1 MLSCS
6 KDEEEPYLS
15 INIKEIAISE
25 SGGSQ
30 TISFESNMNWTA
42 RSSESWCTV
51 SPSSGDASVKNTN
64 VTVSANDTYD
74 DRSCTITITVG
85 SISKSITINQSSK
98 SGLFVSKDKYELS
111 SEATTIEVEVEANIE
126 YDVSISDNWITD
138 VTTRGLSTTNLK
150 FNIDKNVTYDSRE
163 ASITIK
169 QKNGSLASTIKV
181 WQSQLDTV
189 IISKKIVDLL
199 SNSQTLEVKF
209 NTNIDFEVIIPDVAK
224 NWISYTPTRGLRTEN
239 ILLNIADN
247 NGVDTRS
254 AEVYIKNKESI
265 LQDTLTIYQYE
276 KSVYY
281 VRNMGTLNEILNETM
296 KDTITT
302 IIVRGEINKA
312 DFNVMKLQI
321 PKLRY
326 IDLSDVKCEGDIVPF
341 EAFGG
346 SSNAN
351 KLISSIILPKG
362 IKSIGGSAF
371 QNCIGLNGTL
381 NLPDGLISIE
391 HSAFRDCSGFT
402 GSLTI
407 PDKVTS
413 IGDRAFYNCD
423 GFNSTLNLSSALKT
437 IGKFAFGFCYN
448 LTGSLIIP
456 DKVTSIGDYAFTQ
469 CLGFNGSLSLPDE
482 LTSIGKSA
490 FEICNNMTGTLKLP
504 DKLIIIEEY
513 TFSGLGEITELILG
527 NNITTIHDGAFSN
540 CDNILGD
547 VLFPVSVESIRK
559 NAFYNCTRVDAF
571 RFPHSTPFSYYPDM
585 LPNGATVKVPNESVV
600 LYKSTDGWKNY
611 NIVGY

>member
-6 KDEEEPYLS
+6 KDEEPYLS
-15 INIKEIAISE
+15 INQTDVSINN

-42 RSSESWCTV
+42 RSSENWCTV
-51 SPSSGDASVKNTN
+51 SPSSGDASVKSTN
-64 VTVSANDTYD
+64 VTVSGNETYD
-74 DRSCTITITVG
+74 DRNCNVTITVG
-85 SISKSITINQSSK
+85 SLSKTVTISQNSK
-98 SGLFVSKDKYELS
+98 LGLYVTKDKYELS
-111 SEATTIEVEVEANIE
+111 NEATTIEVEVKTNIE
-126 YDVSISDNWITD
+126 YDISISDNWITD

-150 FNIDKNVTYDSRE
+150 FNIDKNDTYDSRE

-181 WQSQLDTV
+181 LQSQLDAV

-199 SNSQTLEVKF
+199 SNSQTLEVEF
-209 NTNIDFEVIIPDVAK
+209 DTNMDFEVIIPDVAK
-224 NWISYTPTRGLRTEN
+224 NWITYTPTRGLRTEN
-239 ILLNIADN
+239 ILLNIAEN

-302 IIVRGEINKA
+302 MIVRGEINKA
-312 DFNVMKLQI
+312 DFDVMKLQI
-321 PKLRY
+321 PKLRN
-326 IDLSDVKCEGDIVPF
+326 IDLSDVKCEGDIIPYQ
-341 EAFGG
+341 AFGG
-346 SSNAN
+346 NNAN
-351 KLISSIILPKG
+351 KYITSIVLPTS
-362 IKSIGGSAF
+362 IKTIGSRAF
-371 QNCIGLNGTL
+371 LDCIGLTGSL
-381 NLPDGLISIE
+381 VIPDKVINIKDR
-391 HSAFRDCSGFT
+391 AFARCTGFT
-402 GSLTI
+402 GSLVIPNKVKIIEDLAFLSCTGFNGYLTLSSDLEYIGRKAFDSCANLIGSLTI

-413 IGDRAFYNCD
+413 ID
-423 GFNSTLNLSSALKT
+423 
-437 IGKFAFGFCYN
+437 
-448 LTGSLIIP
+448 
-456 DKVTSIGDYAFTQ
+456 DYAFTQ

-490 FEICNNMTGTLKLP
+490 FSDCPSITGTLTLP
-504 DKLIIIEEY
+504 DKLTIIEEY
-513 TFSGLGEITELILG
+513 TFSGLKEITELILG

-571 RFPHSTPFSYYPDM
+571 RFPHSTLFSYYPDM